1 MELWIFIKVLSI
13 CLIGAISPGP
23 SWMLIISNTIYN
35 GKICGFFT
43 SIGHGVGIIFYAF
56 FATFGIGLLL
66 KSNIFIFHIIKISSI
81 IFLLYLGIKSLYS
94 NKTKLSDKNAKG
106 KTKSFIEGFSLAI
119 FNPKVFIWF
128 FAIYAQFISIENTII
143 FKLLLILTAGIVDI
157 VCYSIIVIIIS
168 IGVSKNILNLSTY
181 FGKFSGIAI
190 IAIALYFFLNFFN
203 L

>member
-23 SWMLIISNTIYN
+23 SWILIISNTVYN
-35 GKICGFFT
+35 GKICGFIT
-43 SIGHGVGIIFYAF
+43 SIGHGVGITFYAF
-56 FATFGIGLLL
+56 FATFGIGLLI
-66 KSNIFIFHIIKISSI
+66 KSNIFIFNIIKISSI
-81 IFLLYLGIKSLYS
+81 IFLLYLGIKSFYS
-94 NKTKLSDKNAKG
+94 NKSQLCKKNAKG
-106 KTKSFIEGFSLAI
+106 KIKSFMEGLSLAI

-143 FKLLLILTAGIVDI
+143 FKLLLIFTAGIVDI

-181 FGKFSGIAI
+181 FSKFSGIAL
-190 IAIALYFFLNFFN
+190 IAIAIYFFLNFLNF
-203 L
+203 